1 MSFSCSSRTY
11 RAYFTPTSKPIV
23 APTRK
28 FAKLNQFT
36 PPSVLCSVCWPFV
49 LPLAWDECRFFSFPW
64 PPLLLRSSDIVQ
76 LKQTLIKKRRTTL
89 IHEWKLNWNVRWS
102 TPKTSTVNNS
112 TSAHAWCPAIIS
124 RHVEG
129 TQSTVNYIHAISM
142 LRIDN
147 LLWHC
152 RIESYA
158 LIVWYRI
165 SNFSKHSGHLFS
177 PMIIQPDIHN
187 GRPARMVESKLLVDR
202 NNCNLYVFYTYI
214 HTYINPEQARNLFRS
229 TFQRVSSRLLQIFA
243 RG

>member
-102 TPKTSTVNNS
+102 TPSSIFKTIILYCKQLDI
-112 TSAHAWCPAIIS
+112 SACVMSCYNFAPRWRNTIHSELHSCNFNAS
-124 RHVEG
+124 NR
-129 TQSTVNYIHAISM
+129 QSFMPLSDRELCTY
-142 LRIDN
+142 R
-147 LLWHC
+147 
-152 RIESYA
+152 
-158 LIVWYRI
+158 LI
-165 SNFSKHSGHLFS
+165 
-177 PMIIQPDIHN
+177 PD
-187 GRPARMVESKLLVDR
+187 
-202 NNCNLYVFYTYI
+202 
-214 HTYINPEQARNLFRS
+214 
-229 TFQRVSSRLLQIFA
+229 
-243 RG
+243 

>member
-1 MSFSCSSRTY
+1 MKIKLELPVQY
-11 RAYFTPTSKPIV
+11 SK
-23 APTRK
+23 
-28 FAKLNQFT
+28 
-36 PPSVLCSVCWPFV
+36 
-49 LPLAWDECRFFSFPW
+49 
-64 PPLLLRSSDIVQ
+64 Q
-76 LKQTLIKKRRTTL
+76 LY
-89 IHEWKLNWNVRWS
+89 
-102 TPKTSTVNNS
+102 STVNNS

-129 TQSTVNYIHAISM
+129 IQSTVYIHAISM
-142 LRIDN
+142 LRIVN
-147 LLWHC
+147 LLCHC